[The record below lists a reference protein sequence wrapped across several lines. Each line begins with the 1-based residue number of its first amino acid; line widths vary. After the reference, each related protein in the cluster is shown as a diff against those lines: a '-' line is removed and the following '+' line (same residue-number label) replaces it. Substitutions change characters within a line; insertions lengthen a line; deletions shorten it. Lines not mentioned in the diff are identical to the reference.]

1 MANAPTLMPTRRT
14 VVGGCRAADDL
25 VPHPTAVATSTT
37 MLAVPVR
44 TPGPGRTVC
53 LIHYFLSS
61 GGASTRSE
69 HQPDGFFAE
78 LLLLIVIFMI
88 ISYAATSGEAACRLA
103 ASCASAMTADSNACL

>member
-1 MANAPTLMPTRRT
+1 MPTRKT
-14 VVGGCRAADDL
+14 VVGGCRTADDR
-25 VPHPTAVATSTT
+25 VPQPTAAVASITI
-37 MLAVPVR
+37 LAKHDR

-61 GGASTRSE
+61 GGASTMSE
-69 HQPDGFFAE
+69 HQPDGFLAE
-78 LLLLIVIFMI
+78 LLLMIVIFMI